1 MYRNR
6 DRVIKIVVWVMIIAL
21 VFTVLAAIVPL
32 VN

>member
-1 MYRNR
+1 MYGNR